1 MADKITGCL
10 LLAFAVWFGYTAW
23 TLPAGLFAD
32 PIGSRMFPMGVAL
45 AVAPLALLLI
55 FRPAPVSGTLPDKKI
70 WPSLGVALL
79 TLIAYA
85 VLLAPLGF
93 ILATVVAFELLA
105 LLFGAPFWKGLL
117 SAIISTIVLYVL
129 YVLFSTLLDLYL
141 PTGALLDAL
150 LP

>member
-10 LLAFAVWFGYTAW
+10 LLAFAIWFGYSAW

-32 PIGSRMFPMGVAL
+32 PIGSRMFPLGVAL
-45 AVAPLALLLI
+45 FMTPLALILI
-55 FRPAPVSGTLPDKKI
+55 FRPTPVSGTLLKKKT
-70 WPSLGVALL
+70 WPAMGL
-79 TLIAYA
+79 
-85 VLLAPLGF
+85 VLLVLIGYAELLSPLGF
-93 ILATVVAFELLA
+93 ILATILAFEALA

-129 YVLFSTLLDLYL
+129 FSILLDLYL
-141 PTGALLDAL
+141 PTGTLLKAL